1 MLAKNRR
8 QQLRDEALDKYGGKC
23 EICGFSKYKSAL
35 EFHHVLHDGK
45 FDRHNP
51 IKRYK
56 EILIDKNEYKLLCA
70 NCHAAI
76 THGEIPNP
84 KQRRTSED

>member
-1 MLAKNRR
+1 MLTKDRRR
-8 QQLRDEALDKYGGKC
+8 QLRNEALDKYGGKC

-35 EFHHVLHDGK
+35 QFHHVLHDGK
-45 FDRHNP
+45 LDRHKP

-56 EILIDKNEYKLLCA
+56 EILTNKSKYKLLCA

-76 THGEIPNP
+76 TDDEI
-84 KQRRTSED
+84 